1 MLPDRPDEFAQVLES
16 PWVDA
21 PGDSH
26 LEKFRLVNKAFADT
40 TEPSELYVVFRAR
53 TNPRTGKHNPESEY
67 VYKESDHQKL
77 AVIFDRMSVHADP
90 GELVWSELIRKG
102 NKGEQIR

>member
-1 MLPDRPDEFAQVLES
+1 MLPDRPDEFTEVLES

-26 LEKFRLVNKAFADT
+26 LLKFRLVNRAFADS
-40 TEPSELYVVFRAR
+40 TEPSELYVIFRAR
-53 TNPRTGKHNPESEY
+53 HNPNTGKVTPESEY
-67 VYKESDHQKL
+67 VYRDPDHQRL
-77 AVIFDRMSVHADP
+77 AVVFDRMSVHLDP

-102 NKGEQIR
+102 NKGEKIR